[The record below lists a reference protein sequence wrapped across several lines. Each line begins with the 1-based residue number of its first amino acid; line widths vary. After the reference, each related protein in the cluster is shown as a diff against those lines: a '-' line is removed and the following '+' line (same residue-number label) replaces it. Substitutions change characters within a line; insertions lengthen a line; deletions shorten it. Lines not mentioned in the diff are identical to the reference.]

1 MTTSDFMVYQ
11 SSVTLV
17 AHKAHLRVFIPAAIW
32 NLQLIIMC
40 LYHFKRTIMLQIHT
54 PSITNLSANFI
65 KILGKPKSCIT
76 QAW

>member
-17 AHKAHLRVFIPAAIW
+17 AHEAHLKEFIPAAIW
-32 NLQLIIMC
+32 NLQLIIMW

-54 PSITNLSANFI
+54 PFITNLSVSI
-65 KILGKPKSCIT
+65 I
-76 QAW
+76 